1 MSMRRIAHLFI
12 LSLLLVTAF
21 ASRGVAQTQTGTV
34 EGKVLDE
41 QGAVLPG
48 ATLTL
53 TGPTGSQTTVSDS
66 LGVYRFVGV
75 APGTYVLKTELQ
87 GFLAQ
92 QVEQVVVPLGKTA
105 TVDFSLKVGGLTE
118 NIEVRALGVDGGR
131 QELVDRDESDRRAPG
146 EDADL
151 LGDVDGPA
159 EQRTGHQQQLGVR
172 RAGRATA
179 TRCCSTAWTR
189 AIPKAGRPG
198 RSSTRT

>member
-34 EGKVLDE
+34 EGKVQDE

-53 TGPTGSQTTVSDS
+53 TGPTGSESTVSDS

-118 NIEVRALGVDGGR
+118 NIEVRASASQVD
-131 QELVDRDESDRRAPG
+131 VKS
-146 EDADL
+146 
-151 LGDVDGPA
+151 
-159 EQRTGHQQQLGVR
+159 
-172 RAGRATA
+172 
-179 TRCCSTAWTR
+179 
-189 AIPKAGRPG
+189 
-198 RSSTRT
+198 SSTDTT